1 VSEQSEL
8 TPEELNAASAE
19 ELPDREQMALVNA
32 NAALPIN
39 AAVAAN
45 VLSSDSTA
53 DAAADQQ
60 SDITQT
66 GI

>member
-1 VSEQSEL
+1 VSEQSAL

-32 NAALPIN
+32 NVGLPVN

-53 DAAADQQ
+53 DAGADQQ
-60 SDITQT
+60 SDIKQLGT
-66 GI
+66 

>member
-19 ELPDREQMALVNA
+19 DLPDREQMALVNV
-32 NAALPIN
+32 NAGLPVN

-53 DAAADQQ
+53 DAGADQQ
-60 SDITQT
+60 SQIDQLGT
-66 GI
+66 

>member
-1 VSEQSEL
+1 VSEQSAL
-8 TPEELNAASAE
+8 TPEELSAASAE
-19 ELPDREQMALVNA
+19 ELPDREQMALVNV
-32 NAALPIN
+32 NAALPVN

-60 SDITQT
+60 SDITQVGT
-66 GI
+66 